1 MAEANGS
8 QRVES
13 SVPAV
18 VEKPRVSVI
27 VLGFNG
33 RQYVDGC
40 LASLRNQRF
49 DEPFEVIFVDNGSK
63 DGTADEAAKHDWVRV
78 ERLDKNYGF
87 CLGNNKGFER
97 ARGEYVIFLN
107 QDVIVHRDWLKEMV
121 AAMDLAPSIKAGHAN
136 IIHPWNPEFAAHEV
150 ENPVYAAY
158 SPELSRLGF
167 IEYRSASPQQQVV
180 DTLFLSGASTI
191 LKRDVLD
198 EIGGYVFDP
207 GMFLYGEDMDLGL
220 RIRSAGYRTVACTRA
235 VVYHDHTL
243 NDEVSLKA
251 VVKVT
256 RIIRNRL
263 IAFWK
268 SSTWAEF
275 SVLATITMLGSPFNS
290 GQFGLPLKKRI
301 LYAFAL
307 VPPTMLAGLAFWVA
321 VPRFAGRRREILNRR
336 KLTAWWLPKTLLLD
350 RKSLTKAP
358 AAFNEA
364 A

>member
-1 MAEANGS
+1 
-8 QRVES
+8 
-13 SVPAV
+13 
-18 VEKPRVSVI
+18 

-33 RQYVDGC
+33 RKYVDAC
-40 LASLRNQRF
+40 LTSLRNQRF
-49 DEPFEVIFVDNGSK
+49 DEAYEVLFVDNGSK
-63 DGTADEAAKHDWVRV
+63 DGTADEAAKHEWVRV

-97 ARGEYVIFLN
+97 SRGELVVFLN
-107 QDVIVHRDWLKEMV
+107 QDVVVHRDWLRELV
-121 AAMDLAPSIKAGHAN
+121 AAMDSAPSIKAGHAN
-136 IIHPWNPEFAAHEV
+136 IIHPWNPEYGAQEI
-150 ENPVYAAY
+150 ENPIYAAY

-167 IEYRSASPQQQVV
+167 IEYRSVSSSEATH

-243 NDEVSLKA
+243 NDEVSLRA
-251 VVKVT
+251 VIKVT

-268 SSTWAEF
+268 SSTWSEF
-275 SVLATITMLGSPFNS
+275 SVLAAITMLGSPFNS
-290 GQFGLPLKKRI
+290 GQFGLPLKKRV

-307 VPPTMLAGLAFWVA
+307 VPPTILAGLAFLVA
-321 VPRFAGRRREILNRR
+321 IPRFAERRREILRRR
-336 KLTAWWLPKTLLLD
+336 KLQAWWLPKTLLFS
-350 RKSLTKAP
+350 RKGLSEPKVSP
-358 AAFNEA
+358 S
-364 A
+364 